1 MAVEIPNVP
10 SVKENIPIRDTESQ
24 FSNSEHSPT
33 MYLILKDL
41 NNLKRILLRK
51 LHANPKQ
58 EYKNL

>member
-33 MYLILKDL
+33 MYLILKV
-41 NNLKRILLRK
+41 
-51 LHANPKQ
+51 
-58 EYKNL
+58 